1 MTRHNEI
8 GRMGGLAAL
17 PRRAAVALAG
27 ALVVMTSGCNLLDVS
42 NTNSVSESSLDNPAA
57 AGPIVRGSRAT
68 VTRGIGAILTSYAT
82 STDELL
88 WVGSRDAYNALDRG
102 AVGDPFNEFV
112 DGSFVYVGEGRFTAD
127 RAIER
132 LIGFGFD
139 TSSRAEDND
148 LMAEAYLY
156 GAVIY
161 VNIANMFDDFAFSNK
176 TEAAANIGPE
186 NMVQMFDTAIDYLNK
201 AEALTSSD
209 ALLKDILLMRM
220 RAHHDRAVWNLL
232 NPSGVSVTT
241 PLYVNDASA
250 NADATAALALIGAD
264 DYVFQLEMGL
274 DLSDGDVSLGFNVN
288 NRQEMR
294 FGDRFVFPTTSG
306 KSWDS
311 VAIKD
316 PITNAASPIVVQI
329 ATEFKD
335 ARDLAPLRQASAR
348 EAHLILAEAALAGS
362 GGSFATHINN
372 LRAFD
377 GLPAFSG
384 QVTDFVMLEHSRAT
398 NLFLGGRRLNDMYRF
413 DVQDPKWQP
422 DPTVLDALDCPGV
435 LFQITN
441 TERAA
446 NPLIT
451 GQPTCNQ

>member
-1 MTRHNEI
+1 VLI
-8 GRMGGLAAL
+8 AL
-17 PRRAAVALAG
+17 GG
-27 ALVVMTSGCNLLDVS
+27 ALVVAASGCNLLDVS
-42 NTNSVSESSLDNPAA
+42 NTNSVSESALNNAAA

-68 VTRGIGAILTSYAT
+68 ITRGITSILTSYAT
-82 STDELL
+82 ATDELL

-112 DGSFVYVGEGRFTAD
+112 DASFVYVGEGRFTAD
-127 RAIER
+127 GAIER

-176 TEAAANIGPE
+176 QEAAANIGPE
-186 NMVQMFDTAIDYLNK
+186 NMVQMFDTAIEYLNN
-201 AEALTSSD
+201 AESLASD
-209 ALLKDILLMRM
+209 ATLRTNILLMRM
-220 RAHHDRAVWNLL
+220 RAHHDRAVWNML
-232 NPSGVSVTT
+232 NPSGVSVTS
-241 PLYVNDASA
+241 PMYVNDAAA
-250 NADATAALALIGAD
+250 NADAMAALALIGAE
-264 DYVFQLEMGL
+264 DYVFQLDMAL
-274 DLSDGDVSLGFNVN
+274 DLSDGAVSLGFNVN

-294 FGDRFVFPTTSG
+294 FGDRFVFPTASG

-316 PITNAASPIVVQI
+316 PITNAASPIVVKI

-362 GGSFATHINN
+362 GGSFTTHIND
-372 LRAFD
+372 LRALD

-384 QVTDFVMLEHSRAT
+384 QVSDDAMIEHSRAT

-413 DVQDPKWQP
+413 DVQDVRWQP
-422 DPTVLDALDCPGV
+422 DPTVIDALDCPGV

-451 GQPTCNQ
+451 GQPACSQ

>member
-8 GRMGGLAAL
+8 GRMGGHVAL
-17 PRRAAVALAG
+17 PWRVLMLAG
-27 ALVVMTSGCNLLDVS
+27 ALVMMTSGCNLLDVS
-42 NTNSVSESSLDNPAA
+42 NTNSVSESALDNPAA
-57 AGPIVRGSRAT
+57 AAPIVRGARAT

-82 STDELL
+82 ATDELR

-102 AVGDPFNEFV
+102 SVGDPFNEFV
-112 DGSFVYVGEGRFTAD
+112 DASFVYVGEGRFTAD
-127 RAIER
+127 QAIQR

-139 TSSRAEDND
+139 TSSRADANE
-148 LMAEAYLY
+148 LMAEAFLY

-161 VNIANMFDDFAFSNK
+161 VNIADMFDDFAFSNK
-176 TEAAANIGPE
+176 MEAGPNLGPE
-186 NMVQMFDTAIDYLNK
+186 NMIQMFDTAIDYLNK
-201 AEALTSSD
+201 AEALTSDD
-209 ALLKDILLMRM
+209 ALLTNILLMRM
-220 RAHHDRAVWNLL
+220 RAYHDRAVWDLL
-232 NPSGVSVTT
+232 NPSGVTVAS
-241 PLYVNDASA
+241 PLYVNDANAS
-250 NADATAALALIGAD
+250 ADAAAALALIAGE
-264 DYVFQLEMGL
+264 DYVFQLDMAL

-294 FGDRFVFPTTSG
+294 FGDRYVFPTTSG

-316 PITNAASPIVVQI
+316 PITNAASPIVVRI

-362 GGSFATHINN
+362 GGDFAEHIND
-372 LRAFD
+372 LRALD

-384 QVTDFVMLEHSRAT
+384 QVSNDVMLEHSRAT
-398 NLFLGGRRLNDMYRF
+398 NLFLSGRRLNDMYRLGV
-413 DVQDPKWQP
+413 DDARWAP
-422 DPTVLDALDCPGV
+422 DPTVIDALECTGV

-451 GQPTCNQ
+451 GQPACGQ

>member
-1 MTRHNEI
+1 MTRHNDF
-8 GRMGGLAAL
+8 GRMGGRDAL
-17 PRRAAVALAG
+17 PRRAVVALAG
-27 ALVVMTSGCNLLDVS
+27 ALVVIASGCNLLDVS
-42 NTNSVSESSLDNPAA
+42 NTNSVSESALNNPAA
-57 AGPIVRGSRAT
+57 AGPIVRGARAT

-82 STDELL
+82 ATDELR

-112 DGSFVYVGEGRFTAD
+112 DASFVYVGEGRFTAD
-127 RAIER
+127 QAIQR

-139 TSSRAEDND
+139 TSSRTEDNE
-148 LMAEAYLY
+148 LMAEAYLI
-156 GAVIY
+156 GAVMY

-186 NMVQMFDTAIDYLNK
+186 NMIQMFDTAIDYLNK
-201 AEALTSSD
+201 AEALTSDD
-209 ALLKDILLMRM
+209 ALLTDILLMRM
-220 RAHHDRAVWNLL
+220 RAHHDRAVWDML
-232 NPSGVSVTT
+232 NPSGVNVGS
-241 PLYVNDASA
+241 PMYVNDANA
-250 NADATAALALIGAD
+250 NADATAALALIGGE
-264 DYVFQLEMGL
+264 DYVFQLDMAL

-294 FGDRFVFPTTSG
+294 FGDRFVFPTASG

-311 VAIKD
+311 IAIKD
-316 PITNAASPIVVQI
+316 PITNAPSPIVVAI

-335 ARDLAPLRQASAR
+335 ARDVAPLRQASAR

-362 GGSFATHINN
+362 GGDFAEHIND
-372 LRAFD
+372 LRALD
-377 GLPAFSG
+377 LLPSFSG
-384 QVTDFVMLEHSRAT
+384 QVSNDVMLEHSRAT
-398 NLFLGGRRLNDMYRF
+398 NLFLGGRRLNDMYRLGI
-413 DVQDPKWQP
+413 DDARWAP
-422 DPTVLDALDCPGV
+422 DPTVIDALECTGA

-451 GQPTCNQ
+451 GQPACGQ